1 MQTYYKDVAVTA
13 RNGSVIY
20 SNPLTGEDT
29 LGEYQVAPLDH
40 SVCLDG
46 AKRDR
51 LVWAGDFYHT
61 VRVLALS
68 SARFDL
74 ILGTIEYELSYQL
87 DSGPTAG
94 FVPISANLGS
104 RPAYKEANLGNYGG
118 LVDYQDLFLT
128 GVGEYFRYT
137 GDAKGLS
144 PYWGQIKRLAA
155 ARLNF
160 IDPISGL
167 IAGSPQLANPVS
179 FLGPV
184 NGSATTGLFTYMLQ
198 KLAPLAHALGDE
210 EAFAEYTKTAGELRD
225 SLNRKL
231 WNEELGTYS
240 LSIDSPGN
248 FSLTGIAWA
257 ILSGAANETQIA
269 SSITKLEELRF
280 AVGYRTT
287 SSDEETDNYELA
299 PNPTGFLLEALF
311 QSRRDFG
318 ANSTTAI
325 THLLDNLWGSM
336 VNNNEYYS
344 GASWEYVKPDGSPGL
359 DLFTS
364 LSHPWGAAPT
374 YVLPEYLLG
383 VVPTS
388 PGYITTTIT
397 PLIGFL
403 NLTEV
408 SGRVPTPNGPI
419 EVSWTVDDKTADLTF
434 VVPDGVSA
442 TIKLASGTTSDEA
455 GLTNGQGVLSCG
467 TTQFKVSLP

>member
-1 MQTYYKDVAVTA
+1 MTEE
-13 RNGSVIY
+13 G
-20 SNPLTGEDT
+20 T

-74 ILGTIEYELSYQL
+74 ILGTIEYELGYQL
-87 DSGPTAG
+87 GSGPTAG

-104 RPAYKEANLGNYGG
+104 LPKYKEANIANYGG

-128 GVGEYFRYT
+128 GIGEYFRYT
-137 GDAKGLS
+137 GDSRGLS

-155 ARLNF
+155 ARLAF
-160 IDPISGL
+160 IDPSSGL
-167 IAGSPQLANPVS
+167 IAGSPQLTNPFS

-198 KLAPLAHALGDE
+198 KLAPLAHALGDK
-210 EAFAEYTKTAGELRD
+210 EAFAEYTQKAGELREA
-225 SLNRKL
+225 LNRRL
-231 WNEELGTYS
+231 WNEDLGTYS
-240 LSIDSPGN
+240 LSSDSPGN

-257 ILSGAANETQIA
+257 ILSGAANETQTA

-280 AVGYRTT
+280 AVGYKTT
-287 SSDEETDNYELA
+287 SSDEETDDYELA

-318 ANSTTAI
+318 ANSTTAV

-383 VVPTS
+383 VAPTS
-388 PGYITTTIT
+388 PGYKTTTIA

-403 NLTEV
+403 NLKEV

-419 EVSWTVDDKTADLTF
+419 EVSWTVDGNSADLTL
-434 VVPDGVSA
+434 VIPDGVSA
-442 TIKLASGTTSDEA
+442 TIKLASNIRSDEA
-455 GLTNGQGVLSCG
+455 SFTDGQGVLSCG
-467 TTQFKVSLP
+467 TTQFKVLVQ